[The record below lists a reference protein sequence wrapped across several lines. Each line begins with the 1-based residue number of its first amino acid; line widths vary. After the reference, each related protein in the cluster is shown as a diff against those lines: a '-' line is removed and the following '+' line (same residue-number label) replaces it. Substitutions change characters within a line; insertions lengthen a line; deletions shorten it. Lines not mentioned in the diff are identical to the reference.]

1 MKILKATYGHHKQ
14 RKGEKIMNTQINNN
28 KITGNIYWTTKKI
41 DRFSSWISKIRD
53 NMIAITIK
61 VSDPKKLPKILGK
74 ISEKHE
80 FDTVII
86 MNQDTMFL
94 TIRN

>member
-1 MKILKATYGHHKQ
+1 MNAKIT
-14 RKGEKIMNTQINNN
+14 NN

-61 VSDPKKLPKILGK
+61 VSDPEKLPKILGK
-74 ISEKHE
+74 ISEKYE
-80 FDTVII
+80 FESVII
-86 MNQDTMFL
+86 QNQDTMFI
-94 TIRN
+94 TIKF

>member
-1 MKILKATYGHHKQ
+1 MNAKIT
-14 RKGEKIMNTQINNN
+14 NN

-61 VSDPKKLPKILGK
+61 ASEPEKLPKILGK
-74 ISEKHE
+74 ISEKYK
-80 FDTVII
+80 FDSVIV

>member
-1 MKILKATYGHHKQ
+1 MNAKIT
-14 RKGEKIMNTQINNN
+14 NN

-53 NMIAITIK
+53 NMITITIK
-61 VSDPKKLPKILGK
+61 VSDPEKLPKILGK

-80 FDTVII
+80 LESVII
-86 MNQDTMFL
+86 MNQDTML
-94 TIRN
+94 ITIIF